1 MQYVDKIE
9 CEVHADTVEIRSIEC
24 ENIELGVKT
33 SKLVMENIIG
43 WVEVDCNLDMEIMC
57 DSLNGEI
64 AINQVS
70 ATSKMHLPKEAVF
83 QAVAKGIGTSI
94 SYEKAGQRAERFD
107 TPEAD
112 NVIELNGIKSE
123 LIICMD

>member
-1 MQYVDKIE
+1 ME
-9 CEVHADTVEIRSIEC
+9 F
-24 ENIELGVKT
+24 GVKT
-33 SKLVMENIIG
+33 TNLILENVVG
-43 WVEVDCNLDMEIMC
+43 SVEVDCNLDMEILC

-70 ATSKMHLPKEAVF
+70 ATSKIHVPKEAIF

-94 SYEKAGQRAERFD
+94 SYEKAGQQVERFD
-107 TPEAD
+107 APEAD

-123 LIICMD
+123 LIVCIG